1 MDYNDKSWIELL
13 AYLGIGLVFL
23 AFCGILLAVT
33 NPKIEAKCAA
43 RGGQVLSRPGHFN
56 SCIYPAK

>member
-1 MDYNDKSWIELL
+1 MNNNETWFEVLV
-13 AYLGIGLVFL
+13 YLGVGLVFL

-33 NPKIEAKCAA
+33 NPKIEAKCAEK
-43 RGGQVLSRPGHFN
+43 GGQVLSRPGHFN